1 MRTDANGSAG
11 RAANA
16 VPLRVPSTVTLSGH
30 GGVLFP
36 LDHVYEK
43 SGIEQ
48 PKIRLLAP
56 DDIPYPYRTLLAHT
70 NDMTLTLERHFGGR
84 LVVRPLSTFRRGT
97 WYGRRVLLAQEYSGK
112 PVEMGAIRINMKSF
126 PERLR
131 RQIYANQIPLG
142 RLLRDGGV
150 EYESRPK
157 MFLSVTP
164 NAEMMGVF
172 WMREPRLLYGRR
184 TEIFVA
190 ASKFGDIVE
199 ILPLV

>member
-1 MRTDANGSAG
+1 MRARANGSAA
-11 RAANA
+11 RRMAA
-16 VPLRVPSTVTLSGH
+16 VPIRGLSVWSGSGH
-30 GGVLFP
+30 RGVLFP
-36 LDHVYEK
+36 LDFVYER

-48 PKIRLLAP
+48 PQIRLLGP

-84 LVVRPLSTFRRGT
+84 LVVRPLSTLRRGT
-97 WYGRRVLLAQEYSGK
+97 WYVRRVLLAQEYSGK
-112 PVEMGAIRINMKSF
+112 PVEMGAIRIDVKAF

-131 RQIYANQIPLG
+131 RQIYANQVPLG
-142 RLLRDGGV
+142 RLLRDGRV
-150 EYESRPK
+150 PFESRPRC
-157 MFLSVTP
+157 FFEVIP

-172 WMREPRLLYGRR
+172 WMREPRPLYGRR

-190 ASKFGDIVE
+190 SSKFGDIVE

>member
-1 MRTDANGSAG
+1 MRVQNN
-11 RAANA
+11 AANRPA
-16 VPLRVPSTVTLSGH
+16 AGVLESAIPLKFEPPRD
-30 GGVLFP
+30 GVLFP
-36 LDHVYEK
+36 LDFVYER
-43 SGIEQ
+43 GGVER
-48 PKIRLLAP
+48 PRLRLLSP

-84 LVVRPLSTFRRGT
+84 LVVRPLSTLRRGT
-97 WYGRRVLLAQEYSGK
+97 WYVRRVLLAQEYSGK
-112 PVEMGAIRINMKSF
+112 PVEMGAIRINVKSF

-131 RQIYANQIPLG
+131 RQIYANQVPLG

-150 EYESRPK
+150 PFESRPRC
-157 MFLSVTP
+157 FFEVVP

-172 WMREPRLLYGRR
+172 WMREPRPLYGRR

-190 ASKFGDIVE
+190 ATKFGDIVE